1 MTLKLFNTNSVLYEW
16 FCLQERTGTEKHFKI
31 VFQMH
36 GMYFFCFEMSS
47 KTVFK
52 QQFYAP

>member
-16 FCLQERTGTEKHFKI
+16 FCLRERTGTEKHFKI

-36 GMYFFCFEMSS
+36 DMYFFCFEMSS